1 MVGCFSIRKIILLVT
16 TSEKNSTIS
25 EEENE
30 ERKTKKLP
38 NSMDL
43 SKRWLYHQE
52 ATVMA
57 ASHER

>member
-1 MVGCFSIRKIILLVT
+1 MVSALVT
-16 TSEKNSTIS
+16 SFSSSPHQKNSTIS

-43 SKRWLYHQE
+43 SKR
-52 ATVMA
+52 
-57 ASHER
+57 